1 MNNVFAEIRIRPA
14 IIVKAVGY
22 AGAVVLVYY
31 SALTQLVLND
41 WGREDYSHCALI
53 PFVVL
58 YFIWEKREQLTALP
72 SVPSF
77 AGFAPFLLGIGFFWI
92 GELAGEYFTMYFSLW
107 LVIVGLCWIHLGWEK
122 IKAIGFALVVM
133 LAMFPFPNFISV
145 RISLGLQL
153 ISSKLGV
160 WMLQAYGMSA
170 YREGNVIDLGFTQ
183 LQVVEA
189 CSGLRYVIPMMI
201 LSLILAYWFRAALW
215 KKAVL
220 FLSAVPLAIFMNSFR
235 IAATGILHG
244 MFGAEVAEGFFH
256 GFSGWLLFVVAIS
269 LLFLIMWGLKWLP
282 PRESGELGREIAKS
296 GGWEAPKIGGADA
309 GRGLFQPVFV
319 AAMIVLGATFALS
332 HGVEFRNKVPIAR
345 PFSEFPMQVGEWR
358 GTPEIME
365 QKFRNV
371 LYFSDYIM
379 ADYVN
384 AGGRAVSLYVAY
396 YQDQRKG
403 EAVHS
408 PETCLPGGGWEFK
421 EAGDT
426 RISLGGAASMTVNRA
441 FMEKDG
447 SKQLTYYWFP
457 KMGRVLTKLYQ
468 LKLYTFWDSLTRQ
481 RTDAALVRIITP
493 VYPGETLEASEK
505 RLQEFTREIVGVLGG
520 FIPA

>member
-1 MNNVFAEIRIRPA
+1 
-14 IIVKAVGY
+14 
-22 AGAVVLVYY
+22 
-31 SALTQLVLND
+31 
-41 WGREDYSHCALI
+41 
-53 PFVVL
+53 
-58 YFIWEKREQLTALP
+58 
-72 SVPSF
+72 
-77 AGFAPFLLGIGFFWI
+77 
-92 GELAGEYFTMYFSLW
+92 
-107 LVIVGLCWIHLGWEK
+107 
-122 IKAIGFALVVM
+122 
-133 LAMFPFPNFISV
+133 
-145 RISLGLQL
+145 
-153 ISSKLGV
+153 
-160 WMLQAYGMSA
+160 
-170 YREGNVIDLGFTQ
+170 
-183 LQVVEA
+183 
-189 CSGLRYVIPMMI
+189 
-201 LSLILAYWFRAALW
+201 
-215 KKAVL
+215 
-220 FLSAVPLAIFMNSFR
+220 
-235 IAATGILHG
+235 
-244 MFGAEVAEGFFH
+244 
-256 GFSGWLLFVVAIS
+256 
-269 LLFLIMWGLKWLP
+269 
-282 PRESGELGREIAKS
+282 
-296 GGWEAPKIGGADA
+296 
-309 GRGLFQPVFV
+309 LFQPVFV